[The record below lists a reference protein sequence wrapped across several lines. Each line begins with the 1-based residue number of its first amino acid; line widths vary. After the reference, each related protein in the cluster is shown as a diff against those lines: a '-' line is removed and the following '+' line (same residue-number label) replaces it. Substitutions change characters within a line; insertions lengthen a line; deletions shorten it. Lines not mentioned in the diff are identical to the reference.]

1 MEAMPVFKV
10 FRLKESQ
17 YQQFRWAPHTA
28 GAADVKPKDYESDGE
43 IESPTAYTA
52 WNALKESGSPLRVGD
67 LLQSES
73 GDLRICKYVGLE
85 EAHWVLPE
93 AKLAEGQPAAPQAGQ
108 EM

>member
-1 MEAMPVFKV
+1 METMPAFKI
-10 FRLKESQ
+10 FRLKEAL

-28 GAADVKPKDYESDGE
+28 GAAEVRPKDYESAGE

-52 WNALKESGSPLRVGD
+52 WAALKEGGNPLRVGD

-85 EAHWVLPE
+85 EARWVTPE
-93 AKLAEGQPAAPQAGQ
+93 VKVTEGQPLAPFTGQ
-108 EM
+108 ET